1 MQAQQQKKMKLMGK
15 TAEEEM
21 NDVEVPTD
29 RSKPLDVKEENRKY
43 LSRALDVF
51 GLPSL
56 TIPRL
61 NLSVCSTQKEQ
72 QNSLL

>member
-61 NLSVCSTQKEQ
+61 NLSVC
-72 QNSLL
+72 

>member
-1 MQAQQQKKMKLMGK
+1 MGRV
-15 TAEEEM
+15 AEEEM

-56 TIPRL
+56 AIPKL
-61 NLSVCSTQKEQ
+61 NLSVCSTQR
-72 QNSLL
+72 